1 MYQALRILAGASG
14 SHFDAELV
22 KQFID
27 LIGLYPAGSIA
38 ELSSGEIGIVLP
50 VSVRFKSMPKVLIV
64 LDSEKKPCKERVL
77 DLAKQ
82 NTLADCSEYKINN
95 LLPDGSFGVFIKDY
109 HKNGLVLSL

>member
-1 MYQALRILAGASG
+1 
-14 SHFDAELV
+14 
-22 KQFID
+22 
-27 LIGLYPAGSIA
+27 
-38 ELSSGEIGIVLP
+38 
-50 VSVRFKSMPKVLIV
+50 V